1 MPVNVLLLSDMR
13 TCIHFAL
20 GIFSRN
26 FAPKKTITMMITT
39 LPNDYSDVNNN
50 DNNIRNNQSND

>member
-1 MPVNVLLLSDMR
+1 MPVNALLLSDMR

-26 FAPKKTITMMITT
+26 FAPK
-39 LPNDYSDVNNN
+39 N
-50 DNNIRNNQSND
+50 DNDDDNYIT